1 MMELNRTKGIS
12 VYKQIY
18 DILLGEIYS
27 GLYEETSLL
36 PSEKELC
43 ARFDV
48 ERNTVRKA
56 LQMLVDE
63 KLIIKKPGYG
73 TLLANGANFDEGL
86 APNSSVAKSVRKNI
100 LLITHEDYLR
110 DNGEYFHFK
119 LINSFEKSI
128 SEIGHNLIFRSVGM
142 GNGFREIIKYT
153 SPVAIIFDS
162 YMHDGLYQE
171 GLRAGIPCIS
181 INHYTPLMTSVVSNN
196 FDGAHRVA
204 KMLTEVGHRRIAVI
218 SGKPNYQTNIERMS
232 GVQSLYMKKGIPMNE
247 LLVINGNW
255 LFSSGME
262 AGKRILAMDE
272 SERPSAVF
280 AFNDDMAY
288 GCYNY
293 FERAG
298 VHMPE
303 QMSIVGFDKSDQ
315 YNSIFPML
323 TTVDVNVDAMI
334 EYACWIL
341 SGQLNRTA
349 PGLCAK
355 IQIDTTICDNGT
367 IRTLHREGI

>member
-73 TLLANGANFDEGL
+73 TLLANGVNFDEGL

-367 IRTLHREGI
+367 IRTLHREGM